1 MQKLSK
7 NFSYK
12 LVNNGGGLY
21 MKIGDKRNYKQK
33 GFREGTRFSK
43 NQIKQTIEKRAY
55 NESGWNNKD
64 GEQYE

>member
-1 MQKLSK
+1 
-7 NFSYK
+7 
-12 LVNNGGGLY
+12 

-43 NQIKQTIEKRAY
+43 NQIKQTIQKRAY
-55 NESGWNNKD
+55 NESGWSNKD

>member
-1 MQKLSK
+1 MQIT
-7 NFSYK
+7 NFILK
-12 LVNNGGGLY
+12 NNGGVPY

-55 NESGWNNKD
+55 NESGYNNKD